1 MTRTIDRIESFFG
14 ELGFTVATGPE
25 IEDDYHNFDA
35 LNIPGHHPARAD
47 HDTFWFDATRLLRT
61 QTSGVQIRT
70 MKEPGAAN
78 PHHRAGSRISAQLT
92 TIRPTPRCSTRWK
105 V

>member
-1 MTRTIDRIESFFG
+1 M
-14 ELGFTVATGPE
+14 ATGPE

-70 MKEPGAAN
+70 MERPAAAY
-78 PHHRAGSRISAQLT
+78 PYHRAG
-92 TIRPTPRCSTRWK
+92 PRLS
-105 V
+105 